1 MYAACGLVLQKR
13 EQARQSKAAEEARKK
28 EEKAKLKVVKKVAA
42 QAAKK
47 GFHSAQEMQKSQNLF
62 MVGYLQ

>member
-1 MYAACGLVLQKR
+1 MLPLVLQKR
-13 EQARQSKAAEEARKK
+13 EEARQQKAADEARKK
-28 EEKAKLKVVKKVAA
+28 EEKAKLKEVKKVAA

-62 MVGYLQ
+62 KVCWPDV